1 MAGVIPIV
9 PPRTGTMTGKL
20 DVETERFV
28 TFDELYTHHPQAQT
42 FFDELEKKGRT
53 FFFIDCHCKVMLE
66 MDLESASYVWQMYEA
81 PRGGFAYK
89 LAFDFG
95 RRLPKLGLKKIVSIE
110 RCLVNI
116 CSKDYARAVTIDLT
130 RNEINYIHDSLWD
143 SRRKGYTEE
152 AKDVLAILQW
162 LIEDKKFTLAVSGGE
177 SHYRELLALMGGK

>member
-9 PPRTGTMTGKL
+9 PPHTGSMTGKL

-28 TFDELYTHHPQAQT
+28 TFDELCKHLPQAKA

-53 FFFIDCHCKVMLE
+53 FFFIDCHCKVVQE
-66 MDLESASYVWQMYEA
+66 MELESALYVWQMYEA

-95 RRLPKLGLKKIVSIE
+95 RRLPKLNLKKIVSLE

-116 CSKDYARAVTIDLT
+116 CSKDYARGVTIDLT
-130 RNEINYIHDSLWD
+130 RNQITYVHESLWL
-143 SRRKGYTEE
+143 SQGKGCAEE
-152 AKDVLAILQW
+152 AKDVLTILQW
-162 LIEDKKFTLAVSGGE
+162 LVEEKKFKLAISDGE
-177 SHYRELLALMGGK
+177 SHYRELVALMGGK